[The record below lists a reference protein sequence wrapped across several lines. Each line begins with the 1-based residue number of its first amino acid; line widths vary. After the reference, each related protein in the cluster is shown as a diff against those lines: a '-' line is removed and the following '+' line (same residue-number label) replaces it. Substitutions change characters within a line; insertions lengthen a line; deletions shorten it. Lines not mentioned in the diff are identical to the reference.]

1 MREIKDIKV
10 GLITCGNGVGDT
22 IISIKALYIAK
33 TLYGAKCVLFGEK
46 IAHTLCAG
54 LDFIDEVVVLPYNRQ
69 GFILNQYQAQ
79 ILAQNKELNAT
90 KLYAQKPKIL
100 SKPPREN
107 SAKIDKKANK
117 IATQNLIDTFDSHHL
132 DYLIVSSPRSINI
145 ALAKSTNAKKILCA
159 TKLTSLFS
167 PKCKT
172 LPIYA
177 KKDTYKK
184 VSFEEILCL
193 FVRMINPKIYDENIS
208 SLDFAPTALA
218 TTQAHKSRIAEFLH
232 KQKLSKHLILL
243 NPFSVS
249 GLYSLS
255 KNAFLDIVARVQ
267 AKYSDCTCIIATYPK
282 VHSEFVHLC
291 DKYPKKLKNL
301 LIFPNDD
308 DIFNLIELCKR
319 VSCVI
324 TPSTGVAHIAANV
337 GTPTVALYGKQDINR
352 WILGGG
358 GGVAHSYTKAR
369 YVLLEQNLSYLI
381 AHPSEEAHY
390 IDKVVESLKEVL
402 QSES

>member
-54 LDFIDEVVVLPYNRQ
+54 FDFIDEVVVLPYNRQ

-117 IATQNLIDTFDSHHL
+117 IATQNLINTFDSHHL

-145 ALAKSTNAKKILCA
+145 ALTKATNAKKILCA

-255 KNAFLDIVARVQ
+255 KNAFLDIAESIE
-267 AKYSDCTCIIATYPK
+267 AKFSDCTCIIATYPK

-291 DKYPKKLKNL
+291 DKYQKKLKNL

-381 AHPSEEAHY
+381 AHPSEEVHY

>member
-33 TLYGAKCVLFGEK
+33 ALYGAKCVLFGEK

-54 LDFIDEVVVLPYNRQ
+54 FDFIDEVVVLPYNRQ

-79 ILAQNKELNAT
+79 LLAQNDELNPAQ
-90 KLYAQKPKIL
+90 LYGTKPKVKNAI
-100 SKPPREN
+100 
-107 SAKIDKKANK
+107 KIDKKANK
-117 IATQNLIDTFDSHHL
+117 IATQNLINTFNNHHL

-145 ALAKSTNAKKILCA
+145 ALAKSTNAKKILCI
-159 TKLTSLFS
+159 TKLTSFFS

-177 KKDTYKK
+177 KKETYKK

-193 FVRMINPKIYDENIS
+193 FVRMINHKIYDENIS
-208 SLDFAPTALA
+208 SLDFALTTFT

-232 KQKLSKHLILL
+232 KQECRKHLILL

-255 KNAFLDIVARVQ
+255 KNAFLDIADRIE
-267 AKYSDCTCIIATYPK
+267 AKFSDCTCIIATYPK
-282 VHSEFVHLC
+282 VHNEFMEVIN
-291 DKYPKKLKNL
+291 KYQKKLKNL

-337 GTPTVALYGKQDINR
+337 GTPTVALYGEADINR

-369 YVLLEQNLSYLI
+369 YVILEQNLSYLI
-381 AHPSEEAHY
+381 AHPSEEARY

-402 QSES
+402 QSESK